1 MNKVLLL
8 DIDGV
13 LLKPEDVF
21 SRIYAK
27 QHRLD
32 SSKFPDFFKG
42 DFQQALVGKV
52 DLRTLITKH
61 NNIWHWNKDVD
72 ELLKIW
78 FETETIPN
86 SNLLKYID
94 GLRNDNLVICIA
106 TNQEK
111 LRGEYLEKT
120 VFLGRFDEYYISAN
134 MGVLKPQPEFFEYII
149 QDLRSKHGNIHA
161 SDILYFDDTKEH
173 VESAKRL
180 GINSHLYKSDE
191 LLIQELKFFQS

>member
-120 VFLGRFDEYYISAN
+120 VFLGRFDEYYISAD
-134 MGVLKPQPEFFEYII
+134 M
-149 QDLRSKHGNIHA
+149 
-161 SDILYFDDTKEH
+161 
-173 VESAKRL
+173 
-180 GINSHLYKSDE
+180 
-191 LLIQELKFFQS
+191 